1 MTTFDAKRLMQIE
14 HIVFDW
20 NGTLLDD
27 IELAVTS
34 VNLCA
39 RRFDVTSVT
48 RERYRE
54 AFHFPIASF
63 YAELGFD
70 LERTPFADVVKIYL
84 AHFDANVAQCPL
96 HDGVLALLDAAAE
109 AGVGVSVLS
118 ASHCDVLTQ
127 TLEAKRLLPRFA
139 HVVGLTH
146 NLATSKTA
154 EAALLQARLGGDPA
168 RTLFVGDTLHDCEVA
183 HAAGWTP
190 LLVSTGHQTAERLLS
205 TGATV
210 LSGLG
215 ELLPTLSGERSRNAF
230 QERGLQ

>member
-1 MTTFDAKRLMQIE
+1 MKTFDAKRLMDIE

-27 IELAVTS
+27 IELAVKS

-39 RRFDVTSVT
+39 RRFDVASVT

-63 YAELGFD
+63 YATLGFD
-70 LERTPFADVVKIYL
+70 LERTPFAEIVQRYL
-84 AHFDANVAQCPL
+84 EHFDANVAQCPL
-96 HDGVLALLDAAAE
+96 HDGVTALLDAAAD

-118 ASHCDVLTQ
+118 ASHRDTLTKVLD
-127 TLEAKRLLPRFA
+127 AKALLPRFA

-154 EAALLQARLGGDPA
+154 EAALLQKRLGGEAA
-168 RTLFVGDTLHDCEVA
+168 RTLFVGDTTHDCEVA
-183 HAAGWTP
+183 HSVGWTP
-190 LLVSTGHQTAERLLS
+190 LLVSTGHQTAARLLS
-205 TGATV
+205 SGATV
-210 LSGLG
+210 LNGLG
-215 ELLPTLSGERSRNAF
+215 ELLPTLSGERAAIACRK
-230 QERGLQ
+230 EGLQ